1 MAIAPHVTMLSGPSG
16 PSYHSTRVFTF
27 FKCVF
32 LSLCLCFDCPLV
44 ILCLS
49 ASVSERVRI
58 QGDGIVGW
66 AQMSPRKV
74 QQSTAEY
81 NTGQIRTAE
90 CSRTQESRAGRR
102 CQQRRSLAVYLA
114 SHSHGPRSAG
124 HKAVRSAFLMSK
136 LFIVVGSSV
145 EQDI

>member
-1 MAIAPHVTMLSGPSG
+1 MSQCYLAHQDPHIDLPAF
-16 PSYHSTRVFTF
+16 FTA

-66 AQMSPRKV
+66 AQMSLRRV
-74 QQSTAEY
+74 QQSTIQDSRVQQ
-81 NTGQIRTAE
+81 NTREQ
-90 CSRTQESRAGRR
+90 SRAGRR

-114 SHSHGPRSAG
+114 SHSHRPRSAG
-124 HKAVRSAFLMSK
+124 HKAVRSAFLMSE
-136 LFIVVGSSV
+136 LFVVVGSSV
-145 EQDI
+145 EQDMKGLRV

>member
-1 MAIAPHVTMLSGPSG
+1 
-16 PSYHSTRVFTF
+16 
-27 FKCVF
+27 
-32 LSLCLCFDCPLV
+32 
-44 ILCLS
+44 
-49 ASVSERVRI
+49 
-58 QGDGIVGW
+58 
-66 AQMSPRKV
+66 MSPRRV
-74 QQSTAEY
+74 QQSRARY

-124 HKAVRSAFLMSK
+124 QVAVRSAFLMSK